1 MVNMFKTT
9 SAKTPEEYIAGVPE
23 ERRPDVEQL
32 HRLIRR
38 TAPRLKPHIQSGML
52 AYGSFHYRSSS
63 GREGDWF
70 VIGLASQKRYL
81 SLYVCAADGKQYL
94 AESFRDRFPKADI
107 GRSCIRFQR
116 LDELDPAALK
126 ELLLKGAAFKGYSF
140 PKASKASSARKR

>member
-9 SAKTPEEYIAGVPE
+9 SATTPGEYIAMLPD
-23 ERRPDVEQL
+23 ERRAEVERL
-32 HRLIRR
+32 DRLIRK

-81 SLYVCAADGKQYL
+81 SLYVCATDGKRYL

-107 GRSCIRFQR
+107 GRSCIRFKR
-116 LDELDPAALK
+116 AEDLDPVALK
-126 ELLLKGAAFKGYSF
+126 ALLRKGALFKGIAPEKVSR
-140 PKASKASSARKR
+140 PAKR